1 MINWVWPGAKINGR
15 TFRFV
20 LAVLAGIGWLASVR
34 AQDLDKP
41 VQNIDEDITA
51 FGYAPDGRIA
61 YAVNRPFK
69 TKQYDLE
76 HDDIWIQDVGGK
88 RRRIFVGEKF
98 QRGAAPFTYNVNGF
112 RWSPNGRLL
121 LAELFT
127 ATVDETG
134 KTVDTIMTLV
144 LDESGK
150 EVRLGSNDNVI
161 KDADNASWLL
171 DNATIV
177 YLSEVVKPKV
187 LFSFHYINRSGGP
200 PGPVF
205 EGRTFLDFVPVPG
218 SNVAFAVERDRNLSG
233 PPRLQR
239 LELLAQEDHE
249 LATLDGYS
257 GGLSLS
263 PSGSKIAYY
272 IDREVLEIRDLS
284 NPARTA
290 RVRAGFGVFRWA
302 PDEARILLKRSIEK
316 KSGDLVWID
325 LPPLTARSA
334 SDKDAP
340 VAQPTPIPLFRGLT
354 FREFA
359 ISPDGRALAI
369 IAPGRRNLAMYPL
382 PK

>member
-1 MINWVWPGAKINGR
+1 MKAAGAHSHSPV
-15 TFRFV
+15 FRDRYLYWLLLACLAWCV
-20 LAVLAGIGWLASVR
+20 LPSR
-34 AQDLDKP
+34 AQELDKP

-51 FGYAPDGRIA
+51 FGFAPDGRIA

-98 QRGAAPFTYNVNGF
+98 QRGAAPFTYHVNGF
-112 RWSPNGRLL
+112 RWSPNGHLL

-134 KTVDTIMTLV
+134 KTVDSIMTLV

-187 LFSFHYINRSGGP
+187 LFSFHYVNRSGA
-200 PGPVF
+200 PGLVF
-205 EGRTFLDFVPVPG
+205 EGRTFLDFVPVQA

-239 LELLAQEDHE
+239 LELLAQDDHE
-249 LATLDGYS
+249 LATLEGYD

-263 PSGSKIAYY
+263 PTGSKIAYY
-272 IDREVLEIRDLS
+272 IDREVLEIRDLA
-284 NPARTA
+284 NPTKTA
-290 RVRAGFGVFRWA
+290 RVRAGFGVFCWA
-302 PDEARILLKRSIEK
+302 PDETRILLKRSVEK

-325 LPPLTARSA
+325 LPPLAARSVA
-334 SDKDAP
+334 DKDPAIAQTTP
-340 VAQPTPIPLFRGLT
+340 VPLFRGLT

-359 ISPDGRALAI
+359 ISPDGRFLAV
-369 IAPGRRNLAMYPL
+369 IAPGRRNLAVYPL
-382 PK
+382 PR